1 MRVANA
7 VHKKKHKSSEHV
19 DATTAALSRKQSW
32 RRVEG
37 GARPNWKSLDSGFFT
52 DGMEFDQS
60 RLTAWLQLY
69 IPAPG
74 SKKGMWAWR
83 KIRTNGFIVMMQR
96 QTGDDNPDEICME
109 DILGLLCTHPVAKET
124 KENEVT
130 RPHEKAAYFRRTNLH
145 ASEDASDIHS
155 LVASAE
161 AEYLSGS
168 ASRAGGAPV
177 PLLDFELT
185 ERDFAVL
192 TTKMGYYR
200 GMPIIFRAS
209 CEDEKDQWVETL
221 RRIIKFESASHL
233 APLSAFGK
241 LRRQV
246 FRLYTAP
253 PCQIGV
259 AGLICIN
266 FLMNIIEAQTSDPVV
281 TDLLEASDLLFTAIF
296 CIELFI
302 NMFATLVWNF
312 LSDPWNYFDTVV
324 VFVGLVGIFVP
335 DMPGGNILK
344 LMRTFRVFRLFK
356 RVPSL
361 KHLVGSIFKAVP
373 AMANAFL
380 LQAILTCIY
389 AILCTRFFGVL
400 ECQHSEEPGTENS
413 NSTSTN
419 TSATYTEKSRATYTE
434 NSNCEFNEY
443 FGDFFGSMFSL
454 WQMMTGDWSTIVR
467 AMFIPSGMPGGV
479 ALFFVSYQLLITFTM
494 INVVVCVL
502 VNEFCGG
509 ASDSEETSNDLA
521 PLFNAVERFRENNTS
536 RLKSLLEDSLACHD
550 IDAFN
555 DMMHQIWHSICRFAE
570 VADPDKSDTA
580 ITFEELAMGL
590 RELPYCPP
598 VIFKWQDWHEL
609 VETTEL
615 CNSQGLLS
623 RAGFND
629 MVQGAIMK
637 YGKHNLQV
645 AMKLSC
651 NGTSDDQWSDE
662 TIRAYLYGLKAKAI
676 CIAENAHRQEMEV
689 LRRWNQES
697 EEKPDSEIFLN
708 MRTLVWEFNQMHRRF
723 NTIEV
728 SARTSVH
735 ARRQK
740 QECASIRGATPE
752 DAQVA
757 VLSTRRACLFAA
769 CVHEYCSVRVC
780 GHAIFSTSCIRACAS
795 AWRTLAVLSLWAL
808 DRN

>member
-1 MRVANA
+1 MGIVVRV
-7 VHKKKHKSSEHV
+7 VKLVKKKKEKSEHV
-19 DATTAALSRKQSW
+19 DSQLAALSRKQSW

-37 GARPNWKSLDSGFFT
+37 GARPNWKSLDTGPFT
-52 DGMEFDQS
+52 DGLEFDKP
-60 RLTAWLQLY
+60 RLVAWLQLY
-69 IPAPG
+69 ISAPG
-74 SKKGMWAWR
+74 SKKGTWAWR
-83 KIRTNGFIVMMQR
+83 KIQTNGFMILMQR

-168 ASRAGGAPV
+168 ASTAGGVPM
-177 PLLDFELT
+177 PLLDFEFT

-200 GMPIIFRAS
+200 GLPIIFRAS
-209 CEDEKDQWVETL
+209 CPDEKEQWVETL
-221 RRIIKFESASHL
+221 RRIIKFESACHL

-246 FRLYTAP
+246 YRLYTAP

-259 AGLICIN
+259 AGLICVN
-266 FLMNIIEAQTSDPVV
+266 FMMNIIEAQTSDPFV
-281 TDLLEASDLLFTAIF
+281 TELLGSSDLFFTAIF
-296 CIELFI
+296 CVELFI
-302 NMFATLVWNF
+302 NMFATLVWQF

-324 VFVGLVGIFVP
+324 VSVGLVGVFVP

-389 AILCTRFFGVL
+389 AILCVRFFGVL
-400 ECQHSEEPGTENS
+400 EGG
-413 NSTSTN
+413 
-419 TSATYTEKSRATYTE
+419 
-434 NSNCEFNEY
+434 EFNEY

-467 AMFIPSGMPGGV
+467 AMFIPSGMPAGV

-509 ASDSEETSNDLA
+509 VAESEETSNDLA

-536 RLKSLLEDSLACHD
+536 RLKSLLQDSLACHD

-555 DMMHQIWHSICRFAE
+555 DMMHQIWHSLCRFAE

-609 VETTEL
+609 VEVNEL

-629 MVQGAIMK
+629 MVQAAIMK

-645 AMKLSC
+645 AMKLSS
-651 NGTSDDQWSDE
+651 NGQSDDQWSDE

-676 CIAENAHRQEMEV
+676 CIAENAQRQEMEV
-689 LRRWNQES
+689 LKRWNQEA

-735 ARRQK
+735 ARRQT
-740 QECASIRGATPE
+740 QACASIGGATPE
-752 DAQVA
+752 D
-757 VLSTRRACLFAA
+757 SRYT
-769 CVHEYCSVRVC
+769 
-780 GHAIFSTSCIRACAS
+780 
-795 AWRTLAVLSLWAL
+795 
-808 DRN
+808 